1 MKTMLCIAFFMA
13 FNLVQHPIN
22 KENKGEMK
30 LQLSNVNVSNKG
42 VIYIAVFSK
51 EEDFMTRN
59 FFKSTMV
66 EVEKNSS
73 IEVVFKDIPYG
84 FYAVSAFHDI
94 NGNQQMDF
102 NENGMPIEDYA
113 MSGTPN
119 QMGPPNW
126 DQVKVEFKGDAQ
138 VINLNF

>member
-13 FNLVQHPIN
+13 FGLLEYPTSVAENGELKVEFKN
-22 KENKGEMK
+22 VNAKNKGE
-30 LQLSNVNVSNKG
+30 VH
-42 VIYIAVFSK
+42 IALYNSK
-51 EEDFMTRN
+51 ETFLTPN
-59 FFKSTMV
+59 FFKSSIV
-66 EVEKNSS
+66 EVKEGSFT
-73 IEVVFKDIPYG
+73 VQFKDIPFG
-84 FYAVSAFHDI
+84 TYAVSAYHDI

-126 DQVKVEFKGDAQ
+126 EEVKFEFEKDAQ
-138 VINLNF
+138 TINVNF